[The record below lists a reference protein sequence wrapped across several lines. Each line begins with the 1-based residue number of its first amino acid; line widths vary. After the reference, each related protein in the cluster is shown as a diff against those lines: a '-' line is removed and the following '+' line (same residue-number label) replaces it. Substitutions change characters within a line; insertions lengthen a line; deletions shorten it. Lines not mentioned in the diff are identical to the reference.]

1 MPATEQTHV
10 PAAARLVRIPLEG
23 TLTAAEGALLVRGD
37 AHPFALAGDWAGG
50 GALVGSEPLVN
61 AGPDDDPFDLLD
73 RQPAMEVEPA
83 DGGAMEVEPADGGAM
98 EVEPADGGAMEVEPA
113 GGGAME
119 AEPPGGAAGEAV
131 GGGWFG
137 YLGYNLG
144 ARLERVPPP
153 PPRHVPLPDFALSF
167 YDHLLHL
174 DTAGQWWFEA
184 LWSDER
190 DEALTERLELLR
202 TRLAEGVRERPV
214 WVGNFQPAPPGGA
227 GHMTAIDECRE
238 RIAAGEIFQANLC
251 LRLEAEWKGDPL
263 DLFARTAGTLEPR
276 HAGVVAGPWGAVCSL
291 SPELFLRRR
300 GREVLT
306 EPIKGT
312 APRVLAA
319 GREGT
324 RAEDNRR
331 ALAASVK
338 DRAENVMIVDLMRN
352 DLGRVCEYGSIEVP
366 ALNEPRPAPGVWH
379 LVSSVRGRLRDD
391 AGNAH
396 LLRASFPPG
405 SVTGAPKIQAMRVIA
420 ELEAGGREAYTGA
433 VGYASPAAGLEL
445 NVAIRTL
452 EMRGERIWMGAGGGI
467 VADSVAEAE
476 LEECFVKARPVIAAA
491 GARLIEESR
500 VNRVAPVPALAGDAD
515 RPHPALGVFETI
527 LVRSGVP
534 VDLRAHLARLERSV
548 DALHDAALPQELE
561 MRILAAAAAAP
572 LQRIRVVARGPGAGV
587 EDADT
592 SRAAATMVGTRV
604 VASVAV
610 EAEPLAAEPAP
621 DAVTLAPVVLP
632 GGLGAHKWRDRRLL
646 DELAGRVDAVPLIV
660 DLDGDVLEA
669 AYANIFIVEGTHLV
683 TPPLDGRQLPGTV
696 RARVLALHPAREEP
710 LTLDRIAG
718 ADEVLLASSMRGIH
732 PARLVDGAE
741 PGFQLGARLRAAL
754 REEGLGVVAR

>member
-1 MPATEQTHV
+1 MRVPAT
-10 PAAARLVRIPLEG
+10 ARLVRIELEG
-23 TLTAAEGALLVRGD
+23 DATAAEGALLVRGD

-50 GALVGSEPLVN
+50 GALVGSEPIAV
-61 AGPDDDPFDLLD
+61 AGPEEDPFALLD
-73 RQPAMEVEPA
+73 RQPLMQGVRPLK
-83 DGGAMEVEPADGGAM
+83 
-98 EVEPADGGAMEVEPA
+98 
-113 GGGAME
+113 
-119 AEPPGGAAGEAV
+119 PPRLKGSDPLSVGDSGGEAV

-153 PPRHVPLPDFALSF
+153 PPRRVPLPDFALAF

-174 DTAGQWWFEA
+174 DAQGRWWFEA
-184 LWSDER
+184 LWTDER
-190 DEALTERLELLR
+190 ADALDARLELLR
-202 TRLAEGVRERPV
+202 SRLADGVRERPV

-227 GHMTAIDECRE
+227 GHMTAIDDCRE

-263 DLFARTAGTLEPR
+263 DLFGRTFGTLEPR

-300 GREVLT
+300 GREVVT

-324 RAEDNRR
+324 RAEDTRA

-352 DLGRVCEYGSIEVP
+352 DLGRVCEYGSIEVI

-379 LVSSVRGRLRDD
+379 LVSTVRGTLRPDSGD
-391 AGNAH
+391 SD

-420 ELEAGGREAYTGA
+420 ELEAGGREAYTGT
-433 VGYASPAAGLEL
+433 VGYASPVAGLEL

-452 EMRGERIWMGAGGGI
+452 ELRGERIWMGAGGGI
-467 VADSVAEAE
+467 VADSVAADE
-476 LEECFVKARPVIAAA
+476 LEECFVKARPVLASA
-491 GARLIEESR
+491 GARLIEEPR
-500 VNRVAPVPALAGDAD
+500 VNRIAPVPALAGEAD
-515 RPHPALGVFETI
+515 RPDPALGVFETI
-527 LVRSGVP
+527 LVRGGVP
-534 VDLRAHLARLERSV
+534 VDLRAHLARLRRSV
-548 DALHDAALPQELE
+548 STLYGTELPDDLGT
-561 MRILAAAAAAP
+561 RVLAAAAASP
-572 LQRIRVVARGPGAGV
+572 LQRLRVVATRDGV
-587 EDADT
+587 EVD
-592 SRAAATMVGTRV
+592 S
-604 VASVAV
+604 
-610 EAEPLAAEPAP
+610 EALAAEPAP
-621 DAVTLAPVVLP
+621 DPVVVAPVVLP

-646 DELAGRVDAVPLIV
+646 DELSERVGAVPLIV

-669 AYANIFIVEGTHLV
+669 AHANVFIVEGTHLV

-696 RARVLALHPAREEP
+696 RARVLALHPALEER

-718 ADEVLLASSMRGIH
+718 ADELLLGSSIRGIH
-732 PARLVDGAE
+732 PARLADGPE
-741 PGFQLGARLRAAL
+741 PRFQLGARLRAAL
-754 REEGLGVVAR
+754 REDSLGAVAR